1 MSELEFEQ
9 ENEPERAF
17 EEARVG
23 IAMGLRRLVTQGLN
37 EQLDEQAAKGLEPET
52 NGMSVLI
59 MRTAGKNSSRAV
71 LAAGH
76 VFEFKVAVAAMNPKT
91 QEGPTGADIAIFLEV
106 LPQSGAYIPI
116 LSKTLLIQ
124 AKVGKLN
131 AKGELSAS
139 DQHLPGQIAQIQRV
153 SPNDGFLL
161 VYTDQGAY
169 CIEIAEATRRLN
181 GNTVR
186 TTHFSD
192 AGEMLYR
199 MVICTSGNEPSI
211 APSALGPRR
220 DTLGSIEVADAA
232 QRLANVAR
240 IRPVEEAIGITLT
253 VADGNP

>member
-9 ENEPERAF
+9 NHEPERAF
-17 EEARVG
+17 NEARIS
-23 IAMGLRRLVTQGLN
+23 IAMGLGLLITQGLN

-59 MRTAGKNSSRAV
+59 MRTAGKDSSREV

-76 VFEFKVAVAAMNPKT
+76 AFELKIAIAALNPKT

-106 LPQSGAYIPI
+106 LPQVGASIPI

-139 DQHLPGQIAQIQRV
+139 DRHLPGQIAQIQRV

-161 VYTDQGAY
+161 VYTSQGAF
-169 CIEIAEATRRLN
+169 CIEIAEAARRLN

-186 TTHFSD
+186 TMHFSD

-211 APSALGPRR
+211 APSALSPRR
-220 DTLGSIEVADAA
+220 DALGNIHVADAA

-240 IRPVEEAIGITLT
+240 ILPVKEVISITFT
-253 VADGNP
+253 VVDKNL